1 MNRSQRLLQLLQ
13 LLREH
18 HFPVTA
24 ETLAHRLDVSVR
36 TIYRDIETLKHQ
48 GANIAG
54 DGGLGFQVQT
64 GFFLPPMM
72 WTENE
77 IEALI
82 LGTRWVAHLP
92 DDPLKQAATSILAK
106 LQAILPEPQQRLF
119 EQTTLYAINQ
129 WLPVNQDIV
138 ACIRLATRQ
147 QKKLH
152 IGYENEAGQQGE
164 RMVWPFTIGYF
175 NDKMIL
181 AAWCELRHD
190 FRHFRLDR
198 VRACKVID
206 EYYPSYKKQLFK
218 QWCISQRIT
227 ITADRN

>member
-13 LLREH
+13 LLREY

-24 ETLAHRLDVSVR
+24 ETLAQRLDVSMR
-36 TIYRDIETLKHQ
+36 TIYRDIETLKTQ
-48 GANIAG
+48 GAHIAG
-54 DGGLGFQVQT
+54 EAGLGFQLQT

-82 LGTRWVAHLP
+82 IGTRWVADLP
-92 DDPLKQAATSILAK
+92 DAPLKQAAKSILAK
-106 LQAILPEPQQRLF
+106 LEAVLPDQQQRMF
-119 EQTTLYAINQ
+119 EQTTLYAMSQ

-152 IGYENEAGQQGE
+152 IHYENEAGCKVD
-164 RMVWPFTIGYF
+164 RIIWPVTIGYF
-175 NDKMIL
+175 MNKMVL
-181 AAWCELRHD
+181 AAWCELRAD

-198 VRACKVID
+198 VQQCEVMD
-206 EYYPSYKKQLFK
+206 QHYPPHKPQLFK
-218 QWCISQRIT
+218 EWRTSQCIEMTTDRI
-227 ITADRN
+227 

>member
-54 DGGLGFQVQT
+54 EAGLGFQLQT

-92 DDPLKQAATSILAK
+92 DDPLKQAARSILAK

-119 EQTTLYAINQ
+119 EQTTLYAFSQ

-138 ACIRLATRQ
+138 AWIRLATRQ

-152 IGYENEAGQQGE
+152 IHYENEAGQKAE
-164 RMVWPFTIGYF
+164 RIIWPFSIGYF
-175 NDKMIL
+175 MHKMVL
-181 AAWCELRHD
+181 AAWCELRGD

-198 VRACKVID
+198 VLACDVID
-206 EYYPSYKKQLFK
+206 EHYPSYKKQLFK
-218 QWCISQRIT
+218 QWCLEQRIT
-227 ITADRN
+227 ATADRN